1 MTTKNSTLEVPEKE
15 ELAAVD
21 RTERTRETP
30 VYVPRADIYEKD
42 ENVILIVDMPGV
54 DDKNIDINLEK
65 NVLTISGYV
74 DPSSPEGFSPA
85 YMEYGLG
92 DYQRSFSLSN
102 EIDRERIEAV
112 VKNGVLR
119 LTLPKLAA
127 ARNRKIEVKSA

>member
-1 MTTKNSTLEVPEKE
+1 MSTKNNSLEVPEKE

-21 RTERTRETP
+21 HTERTRETP

-42 ENVILIVDMPGV
+42 EKVILIVDMPGV
-54 DDKNIDINLEK
+54 DEKNIDINLEK

-74 DPSSPEGFSPA
+74 DLSSPEGFSPA

-102 EIDRERIEAV
+102 EIDREKIEAV